1 MARYLR
7 LRGCDCDCDPL
18 RLALLG
24 VMYVMSTP
32 STMATEPGAQ
42 YRVRKTSATSGVS
55 SGAGSHSEG
64 SESEV
69 TADMSACFDI
79 GFMPRQS

>member
-24 VMYVMSTP
+24 VMYVP

-42 YRVRKTSATSGVS
+42 DRVRKTSATSGVS

>member
-1 MARYLR
+1 
-7 LRGCDCDCDPL
+7 
-18 RLALLG
+18 
-24 VMYVMSTP
+24 
-32 STMATEPGAQ
+32 MATEPGAQ
-42 YRVRKTSATSGVS
+42 DRVRKTSATSGVS